1 MPLQDWNLKAT
12 FDGAY
17 GFNAEHDGHPNTR
30 AGVRL
35 HYHRG
40 RLLTTAEKVAAYFD
54 SYLGPA
60 AYNQRFV
67 IVGGGFGWVA
77 GELLDLGFTNI
88 VVAETSAYVLA
99 EMDNDDEQEI
109 RDACAAVG
117 LDPNGARADEL
128 VARWAR
134 PGVPRRRR
142 RGQASDVVIVSADI
156 SSPQGRNAAKSAVGG
171 NPQIVVSEEV
181 IGCLSDAEALAFA
194 DDCQAWGGQQTVVHL
209 VTTLRPQGGQDAGY
223 NWKTLAE
230 WKALLPANNI
240 LIDAVTGEVLE

>member
-30 AGVRL
+30 PGVWLR
-35 HYHRG
+35 YHHG
-40 RLLTTAEKVAAYFD
+40 VMANLADQVAAYFD

-77 GELLDLGFTNI
+77 GELLDRGFTNI
-88 VVAETSAYVLA
+88 VVAEISAYILA
-99 EMDNDDEQEI
+99 EMDNDDEQEV
-109 RDACAAVG
+109 RDACTSVG

-142 RGQASDVVIVSADI
+142 RGQASDVPIINADI
-156 SSPQGRNAAKSAVGG
+156 TTPQGRTAAKNAVGG
-171 NPQIVVSEEV
+171 NPQIVVTEDV
-181 IGCLSDAEALAFA
+181 LPGLSDAEAIDLAA
-194 DDCQAWGGQQTVVHL
+194 GCQGWGGQQTVVHL
-209 VTTLRPQGGQDAGY
+209 VTTLRASGGQDAGY
-223 NWKTLAE
+223 NWKLLAD
-230 WKALLPANNI
+230 WKALIPADI
-240 LIDAVTGEVLE
+240 FIDAVTGEVLE